1 MKLRFKVFRYIY
13 IYIHIIIFI
22 GSLIDT
28 WCIYTR
34 FIWKLIDTL
43 YTWYISFTDRLRVYH
58 FANGPWVDAAP
69 GTPDRSANPVPAPV
83 PAVPAAPAAPAAPP
97 APVPEP
103 APEAPEAPEQV
114 APVPAPAEPERHWEV
129 VISCDLYWIDDI
141 SVETWLF
148 LWDSVQNLS
157 GDNWGETTYIL

>member
-1 MKLRFKVFRYIY
+1 MYLYKIHMKIDWHTVYI
-13 IYIHIIIFI
+13 IHI
-22 GSLIDT
+22 L
-28 WCIYTR
+28 
-34 FIWKLIDTL
+34 
-43 YTWYISFTDRLRVYH
+43 VYH
-58 FANGPWVDAAP
+58 FANGPWVDPAP
-69 GTPDRSANPVPAPV
+69 GTPDRSANPVPAPAV

-97 APVPEP
+97 VPVPEP

-114 APVPAPAEPERHWEV
+114 PPVPAPAEPERHWEV